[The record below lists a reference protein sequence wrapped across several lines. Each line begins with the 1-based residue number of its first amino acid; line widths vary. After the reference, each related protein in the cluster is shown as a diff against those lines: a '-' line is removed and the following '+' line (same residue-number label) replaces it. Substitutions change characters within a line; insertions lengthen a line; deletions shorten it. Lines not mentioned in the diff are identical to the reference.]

1 MMNELLKCTSST
13 VGVFVVNVE
22 LQAASN
28 CRIMIILCCF
38 ISQVMPMCI
47 QDPFELDHNVAANV
61 NERTIDKMAAEF
73 QRAQAICSRED
84 FERDVRGF
92 LALVSD
98 DDVGIVETPFSTP
111 HTAGKETNSFDNL
124 STGSS
129 KLSFILTTD
138 VKRLP
143 ASVRQLCCSTSCL
156 GRKWRHDACHLV
168 FRCLKDLL
176 HVRCTF
182 CDVADLD
189 LLDVDKCTAYRSTGH
204 CSATNPLE
212 NDLKTNAGNS
222 CRGKCVVCGTMLA
235 AKRRK
240 TNREVKKTGTAN
252 NKSDSVST
260 AAAVEG
266 GDLCRKRSIDC
277 VDNNAVDDEM
287 PAELSS
293 KRLCGDVN
301 RVDRDSDSSDDGD
314 SYESDGTSDSDD
326 GGEIREKPHS
336 RNDIESSWRNFVATS
351 AIANVTKKEDNLDFE
366 VKSSCVFAL
375 SPRSRPLT
383 VRCKTA
389 ERLWERR
396 KMVAKELR
404 GLHQHSVSSTY
415 DLELA
420 VTRQLLSQQQL
431 VAANSL
437 SQRAPVEFNVTI
449 SSTDVSQMA
458 DVNPQARSTAHL
470 QLDLAALT
478 LRHECSAFFLFLK
491 AFLTRL
497 IGDSLYSSD

>member
-1 MMNELLKCTSST
+1 
-13 VGVFVVNVE
+13 
-22 LQAASN
+22 
-28 CRIMIILCCF
+28 
-38 ISQVMPMCI
+38 MCI

-61 NERTIDKMAAEF
+61 NERTIDKIAAEF
-73 QRAQAICSRED
+73 QRAQAISSRED
-84 FERDVRGF
+84 FEHDVRGF

-98 DDVGIVETPFSTP
+98 DNVGIVETPLSTA
-111 HTAGKETNSFDNL
+111 HAAGKETNSVDNL

-129 KLSFILTTD
+129 ILSFILTTD

-176 HVRCTF
+176 RVRCTL
-182 CDVADLD
+182 CNAANLD
-189 LLDVDKCTAYRSTGH
+189 LLDVDKCTAYSSTGH
-204 CSATNPLE
+204 CSTTNPLE
-212 NDLKTNAGNS
+212 NDLKTNAGNG
-222 CRGKCVVCGTMLA
+222 CGGKCVVCGAVLA

-240 TNREVKKTGTAN
+240 VNRDVKKTGTAN

-266 GDLCRKRSIDC
+266 GDLSRKRSIDC
-277 VDNNAVDDEM
+277 VENNVVDDEM

-301 RVDRDSDSSDDGD
+301 RVDRDSDSSDEGD
-314 SYESDGTSDSDD
+314 SYESDDTSDSDD
-326 GGEIREKPHS
+326 GGEIREIAHS
-336 RNDIESSWRNFVATS
+336 RNDIESSWQNFVATS
-351 AIANVTKKEDNLDFE
+351 AIANVTKEEDNLDFE
-366 VKSSCVFAL
+366 VKSTSCVFAL
-375 SPRSRPLT
+375 SHRSRPLT
-383 VRCKTA
+383 VRCETI

-404 GLHQHSVSSTY
+404 GLRQHSVSSTY

-437 SQRAPVEFNVTI
+437 SQRTPIEFNVTI
-449 SSTDVSQMA
+449 SSTVVSQVA
-458 DVNPQARSTAHL
+458 DVNSQERSTAHL

-497 IGDSLYSSD
+497 IGDCLYSAD

>member
-1 MMNELLKCTSST
+1 
-13 VGVFVVNVE
+13 
-22 LQAASN
+22 
-28 CRIMIILCCF
+28 
-38 ISQVMPMCI
+38 MCI

-61 NERTIDKMAAEF
+61 NERTIDKLAAEF

-98 DDVGIVETPFSTP
+98 DNVGIVEAPFSTAHP
-111 HTAGKETNSFDNL
+111 AGEEAHSVDNS
-124 STGSS
+124 STGGST
-129 KLSFILTTD
+129 LSFILTTD

-143 ASVRQLCCSTSCL
+143 ESVRQHCCSIACL

-168 FRCLKDLL
+168 LRCLNDLL
-176 HVRCTF
+176 HVRCTLR
-182 CDVADLD
+182 DAANLD
-189 LLDVDKCTAYRSTGH
+189 LVDADKCAAYSSTGH

-212 NDLKTNAGNS
+212 NDLKTNSGNS
-222 CRGKCVVCGTMLA
+222 CRGICVVCGAVLA

-240 TNREVKKTGTAN
+240 ANRETGKKTGTAN
-252 NKSDSVST
+252 KKSDSVST
-260 AAAVEG
+260 VTAVEG
-266 GDLCRKRSIDC
+266 SDLSRKRSIDC
-277 VDNNAVDDEM
+277 VDNDAIDDEM

-293 KRLCGDVN
+293 KRLCGAVN
-301 RVDRDSDSSDDGD
+301 RVDRDSDSSDDGGDSDSSDDGGD
-314 SYESDGTSDSDD
+314 SYESDDTNDSDD
-326 GGEIREKPHS
+326 GGEIHEKPHS
-336 RNDIESSWRNFVATS
+336 KNDIESSWQNFVATT
-351 AIANVTKKEDNLDFE
+351 AVANVTKQEDHLDVE
-366 VKSSCVFAL
+366 VKSTSCVFAL
-375 SPRSRPLT
+375 SHRSRPLT
-383 VRCKTA
+383 VHCETA

-404 GLHQHSVSSTY
+404 GLRQHSISSTF

-431 VAANSL
+431 VAANSS

-458 DVNPQARSTAHL
+458 DVNPRARTTAHL

-497 IGDSLYSSD
+497 IGNSLYSSD